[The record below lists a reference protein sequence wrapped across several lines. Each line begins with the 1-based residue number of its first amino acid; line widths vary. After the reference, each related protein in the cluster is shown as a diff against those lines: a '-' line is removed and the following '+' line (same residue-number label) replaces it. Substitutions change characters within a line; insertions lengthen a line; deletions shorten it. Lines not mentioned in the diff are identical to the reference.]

1 MQKGNEIHPQYRF
14 LGISYIS
21 FHLMGCF
28 PNGLFQQEACD
39 YLV

>member
-1 MQKGNEIHPQYRF
+1 MWKGNEIHPQYHF
-14 LGISYIS
+14 LGTDYIS
-21 FHLMGCF
+21 FHLVGYF